1 MSLIAV
7 FHPLDNVDTTEVN
20 ELKYAVAF
28 MDSNGDLLKL
38 EYVAP
43 GASATAP
50 STATITKIG
59 YSINA
64 TTPWSVPYTAVAD
77 DVVTI
82 LQYDKIG
89 NPSYT
94 VTVVNGTGGGST
106 AYNAVTTVIAGTAP
120 EGQTFHHWEMQDQT
134 VSYASTF
141 SFTVVKDTTVT
152 AYYATSAPADQPR
165 VFLTNDL
172 ALRSGY
178 KTFIGQF
185 YLPSGYTLV
194 EWGIV
199 TTAAATAMTDI
210 GTASVIRNKSTKYT
224 AATKEFVLSIVNAN
238 SASYR
243 GYLICKDGS
252 NALVTVYSETA
263 YNILNGGFETG
274 TLFGW
279 NAYQIWKNES
289 GMYAYANDRISSNP
303 NYPSTDDST
312 SYPANNSGTYYL
324 SSRFGSES
332 SSRSQERMGHL
343 RSSDFIL
350 GGSGWISFKLG
361 GIGSIDSIAY
371 VSVRK
376 TSDNTEVAR
385 FGNPNY
391 NNNTVATEQ
400 YGSPITSSRA
410 FLFQYYFDLSTVAD
424 LGTSLYIV
432 LTDASSYEWSV
443 ITTDAITTYLPT
455 APTTSSS
462 TLAVNIVPAIS
473 GISTATNQI
482 LSGDNFVNGLTNWT
496 NTTSGLFTYM
506 ERDGKGAGAWS
517 TGAGLGVLRSSAFT
531 VDGTLKYV
539 RCDFAGG
546 KSYDKQIFF
555 SIKEVG
561 TNIEVI
567 RVVRRDNNTSNTTD
581 WNNLLMDL
589 SGLSTSKKYYIELS
603 DNISTDSIGV
613 RNIRLVDYYTP
624 DGDRGVHISGI
635 VTNYIYQKPS
645 F

>member
-1 MSLIAV
+1 MKKLFVLLFAFLLTTFGFVAITVNAGGLEPEGVDAGTQQTAASINVTVQSYFDTDNHPSNSFASTYGTKMAVTGYLSSSTGYEFQFWIVNGEVRTELPLGYEFILTYDMSLIAV

-350 GGSGWISFKLG
+350 GGSGWISFK
-361 GIGSIDSIAY
+361 
-371 VSVRK
+371 
-376 TSDNTEVAR
+376 
-385 FGNPNY
+385 
-391 NNNTVATEQ
+391 
-400 YGSPITSSRA
+400 
-410 FLFQYYFDLSTVAD
+410 
-424 LGTSLYIV
+424 
-432 LTDASSYEWSV
+432 
-443 ITTDAITTYLPT
+443 
-455 APTTSSS
+455 
-462 TLAVNIVPAIS
+462 
-473 GISTATNQI
+473 
-482 LSGDNFVNGLTNWT
+482 
-496 NTTSGLFTYM
+496 
-506 ERDGKGAGAWS
+506 
-517 TGAGLGVLRSSAFT
+517 
-531 VDGTLKYV
+531 
-539 RCDFAGG
+539 
-546 KSYDKQIFF
+546 
-555 SIKEVG
+555 
-561 TNIEVI
+561 
-567 RVVRRDNNTSNTTD
+567 
-581 WNNLLMDL
+581 
-589 SGLSTSKKYYIELS
+589 
-603 DNISTDSIGV
+603 
-613 RNIRLVDYYTP
+613 
-624 DGDRGVHISGI
+624 
-635 VTNYIYQKPS
+635 
-645 F
+645 